1 MRISPSRIDY
11 YQQPDKAALKIK
23 GKSLTKPVNGLKSR
37 IPIRAFYTST
47 ERKTPGFIQI
57 DTVHH
62 CGQLTNGEY
71 SFTLTAADIFSG
83 WINLYALL
91 HKAFKRT
98 FEALRDITNTLP
110 FPLLEFHSDN
120 GAEFINHAAEKVT
133 TQNIRFRLRDRETTR
148 KTATPLWNRKTGRLF
163 VSMPAMKLVG
173 KTRMGSKEI
182 KKYGEAKS
190 PYQRLMDPPAL
201 ESAVKERLKRTIAL
215 YNPVSLSSMMSTR
228 Y

>member
-1 MRISPSRIDY
+1 MDYTAAWKSFNITPEIREKLMRISPSRIDY

-37 IPIRAFYTST
+37 IPIRTFYTSA

-71 SFTLTAADIFSG
+71 NLTLTAADIFSG

-91 HKAFKRT
+91 NKAFKWT
-98 FEALRDITNTLP
+98 FEALRDIINTLP

-120 GAEFINHAAEKVT
+120 GAEFMNHAAEKVT

-148 KTATPLWNRKTGRLF
+148 KTATPLW
-163 VSMPAMKLVG
+163 S
-173 KTRMGSKEI
+173 
-182 KKYGEAKS
+182 
-190 PYQRLMDPPAL
+190 
-201 ESAVKERLKRTIAL
+201 
-215 YNPVSLSSMMSTR
+215 
-228 Y
+228 